1 MLVLFFAAVFLGFT
15 LGMAVGVVVFLVSHD
30 QELVGLV
37 GTAVWMFSWILLHVY
52 GFVWLYDP
60 VRDKFNAR
68 AEGKLQTAEVR
79 IGAVWAMMGGGLAMA
94 AKASTLQVALI
105 MIPCAIAGGL
115 LGFDFKRRIRRKRE
129 RYRDGQGVEGNQVV

>member
-1 MLVLFFAAVFLGFT
+1 VRCKLKMLMTFFVAVLLGFA
-15 LGMAVGVVVFLVSHD
+15 LGTAVGVLVLLISRN
-30 QELVGLV
+30 QELAGLV
-37 GTAVWMFSWILLHVY
+37 GTATWMFSWILLHVY
-52 GFVWLYDP
+52 GYVWLYDP
-60 VRDKFNAR
+60 QHDKLDAR

-129 RYRDGQGVEGNQVV
+129 RPPN